1 VIEKNNRRAD
11 HAIEHVFLERWSARS
26 FKPEPMPESDLLA
39 MFEAARWAQSASN
52 HQPWRFSY
60 SLRGSSTWDKYLGF
74 LIDSNRAW
82 SQNASAIVVVVSKTH
97 TSPTDGSVPKFNRTH
112 DFDTG
117 AATQAFTLQ
126 ATRLGYIAH
135 PMAGI
140 HIDVIQDGLGLP
152 EEGYTVECVIS
163 VGKLAP
169 KEDLP
174 EKYQAREIQS
184 QRKPLS
190 EIAFKDG
197 FKA

>member
-1 VIEKNNRRAD
+1 MTEVNNRKAD
-11 HAIEHVFLERWSARS
+11 HAIDPIFLERWSARS
-26 FKPEPMPESDLLA
+26 FRPQAMPEEDLLT
-39 MFEAARWAQSASN
+39 MFEAARWSQSASN

-60 SLRGSSTWDKYLGF
+60 SLRDGNGWDKYLGF

-97 TSPTDGSVPKFNRTH
+97 TSPADGSEPKFNRTH

-117 AATQAFTLQ
+117 AATQALTLQ
-126 ATRLGYIAH
+126 ATKLGYIAH

-140 HIDVIQDGLGLP
+140 HVDAIELGLGLP
-152 EEGYTVECVIS
+152 AEGYTVECVIA
-163 VGKLAP
+163 VGTLAP

-190 EIAFKDG
+190 EFVFKEG

>member
-1 VIEKNNRRAD
+1 MTETNNRKAD
-11 HAIEHVFLERWSARS
+11 YKIAPIYLERWSARS
-26 FKPEPMPESDLLA
+26 FKPEPMPEEDLLT

-60 SLRGSSTWDKYLGF
+60 SLRGSASWDKYLGF
-74 LIDSNRAW
+74 LVDSNRAW
-82 SQNASAIVVVVSKTH
+82 SQNASAIVVVVAKTH
-97 TSPTDGSVPKFNRTH
+97 TMPTDGSEPKFNRTH

-126 ATRLGYIAH
+126 ATKLGYIAH

-140 HIDVIQDGLGLP
+140 NIDVIQDAFGIAQ
-152 EEGYTVECVIS
+152 GYTVECVIS

-190 EIAFKDG
+190 DIVFKDG

>member
-1 VIEKNNRRAD
+1 MTETNNRKAD
-11 HAIEHVFLERWSARS
+11 HEIDPLFLERWSARS
-26 FKPEPMPESDLLA
+26 FKPEAMPEEHLLT

-52 HQPWRFSY
+52 NQPWRFSY
-60 SLRGSSTWDKYLGF
+60 ALRDNGSWGQYLGF

-82 SQNASAIVVVVSKTH
+82 SQNASAIVIVVSKSH
-97 TSPTDGSVPKFNRTH
+97 TSPTDGSEPKFNRTH

-126 ATRLGYIAH
+126 ATMLGYIAH

-140 HIDVIQDGLGLP
+140 DVDAIQQAFGLQP
-152 EEGYTVECVIS
+152 DDYTVECMIA

-169 KEDLP
+169 KQDLP
-174 EKYQAREIQS
+174 EKYQARETQS
-184 QRKPLS
+184 QRKPLW

>member
-1 VIEKNNRRAD
+1 MIETNNRRAD
-11 HAIEHVFLERWSARS
+11 HEVAPVFLERWSARS
-26 FKPEPMPESDLLA
+26 FRPEPMREEDLLS

-60 SLRGSSTWDKYLGF
+60 SLRGSAAWEKYLGF

-82 SQNASAIVVVVSKTH
+82 SQNASAIVVVMSKTH
-97 TSPTDGSVPKFNRTH
+97 TSPTDGSEPKFNRTH
-112 DFDTG
+112 DFDAG

-126 ATRLGYIAH
+126 ATKLGYIAH

-140 HIDVIQDGLGLP
+140 LVDAIKEGLGLP

-169 KEDLP
+169 KEALP

-184 QRKPLS
+184 QRKPLA
-190 EIAFKDG
+190 EIVFKDG

>member
-1 VIEKNNRRAD
+1 MTETNSRKAD
-11 HAIEHVFLERWSARS
+11 HAIDPIFLERWSARS
-26 FKPEPMPESDLLA
+26 FRPEPMPEEDLLI

-60 SLRGSSTWDKYLGF
+60 ALRHGPAWEKYLGF

-82 SQNASAIVVVVSKTH
+82 SQNASAVVVVLSKTH
-97 TSPTDGSVPKFNRTH
+97 TTPADGSEPKFNRTH

-126 ATRLGYIAH
+126 AAKLGYIAH

-140 HIDVIQDGLGLP
+140 LVDAIQDGLDLGQ
-152 EEGYTVECVIS
+152 GYTVECMLS

-169 KEDLP
+169 KEELP

-190 EIAFKDG
+190 EIVFKDG
-197 FKA
+197 FSK

>member
-1 VIEKNNRRAD
+1 MTETNNRRAD
-11 HAIEHVFLERWSARS
+11 HAIDPLFLKRWSARS
-26 FKPEPMPESDLLA
+26 FKPEAMPEEHLLA

-52 HQPWRFSY
+52 NQPWRFSY
-60 SLRGSSTWDKYLGF
+60 TLRDSDTWEQYLGF
-74 LIDSNRAW
+74 LVDSNRAW
-82 SQNASAIVVVVSKTH
+82 SQNASAIVIVVSKKH
-97 TSPTDGSVPKFNRTH
+97 TSPTDGSEPKFNRTH

-126 ATRLGYIAH
+126 ATMLGYIAH

-140 HIDVIQDGLGLP
+140 DVDAIQQAFGLQP
-152 EEGYTVECVIS
+152 EDYTVECMIA

-169 KEDLP
+169 KQDLP